1 MKQVK
6 KKSPEPKVKAKLR
19 PNISLAR
26 NNYILLVIGIIVIII
41 GFIALA
47 KGSITLAPILLVL
60 GYCVIIPLAILLKF
74 GHALAPKKEQP
85 PTPPPSPPST
95 PPKPGA

>member
-6 KKSPEPKVKAKLR
+6 KKAPEPKVKAKLR

-26 NNYILLVIGIIVIII
+26 NNYILLIIGIIVIII

-47 KGSITLAPILLVL
+47 KGSITLAPILLVA

-74 GHALAPKKEQP
+74 DHALAPKKEPTQP
-85 PTPPPSPPST
+85 QPPPST
-95 PPKPGA
+95 PPKPGE